1 MTWVLPVT
9 ALSRSIPISPRS
21 PLLPLTAMVTSLMPL
36 SIGRSIRLKNWSYA
50 YGTTAATTTLA
61 DTKYNDA
68 DKFYV
73 GNVKGTASTLLPLG
87 IPSLTLMPT

>member
-1 MTWVLPVT
+1 M
-9 ALSRSIPISPRS
+9 
-21 PLLPLTAMVTSLMPL
+21 
-36 SIGRSIRLKNWSYA
+36 GQLKNWSYA